1 MRSTTETF
9 PRKDTDIF
17 WYSVAVGERTG
28 WKRRRWTRERT
39 NRARKMYIGRF
50 DYGLVARCVLRNFY
64 GWYMNKVSFLFK
76 LWKTWTKQKINFPII
91 KVFPKDTSFFSLPHA
106 RRRPFRRAT
115 VAIWKDIKRACAEYA
130 VRAISRIYSA
140 IETSLRRLKRKRF
153 GIVAPCFPSSPIRF
167 CPNIVPISSTAPIR
181 TNWHRKLRL

>member
-1 MRSTTETF
+1 
-9 PRKDTDIF
+9 
-17 WYSVAVGERTG
+17 
-28 WKRRRWTRERT
+28 
-39 NRARKMYIGRF
+39 MYIGRF

-140 IETSLRRLKRKRF
+140 IKTSLRRLKRKGF
-153 GIVAPCFPSSPIRF
+153 GIVVFLYRRLRSHPNHYQVSHTNETLILCAPLRSVGISLSSFAANKVGSFSFGNKVYSARLTTRF
-167 CPNIVPISSTAPIR
+167 GE
-181 TNWHRKLRL
+181 L